1 MSNPW
6 DQHDPNSGH
15 PQTFAASPA
24 ENASENQTS
33 ETHTAPVAEMTP
45 VEGHKTEAPAAP
57 AEESG
62 AQNIDRIR
70 DILFGS
76 HMRDYDA
83 RFARLEQTLQKESAE
98 VRDSTR
104 RTIERLE
111 AYVRLELESLN
122 ARFRTERD
130 ERSGAL
136 GQVSRDIKELGENV
150 SKRIAEVDDRAAGSH
165 HELREELLRHG
176 REIAGH
182 IDAKHQE
189 AAALLEQ
196 RFHELRRDK
205 TDRAALASLFS
216 EVALRLNN
224 EFRIPGVEH

>member
-6 DQHDPNSGH
+6 DQNDPNGDH
-15 PQTFAASPA
+15 PQTYANGPDHAP
-24 ENASENQTS
+24 
-33 ETHTAPVAEMTP
+33 ETHAAPATEAPVAEQ
-45 VEGHKTEAPAAP
+45 HKIEAPPPPTPP

-62 AQNIDRIR
+62 AGNIDRIR

-76 HMRDYDA
+76 NMREYDA

-98 VRDSTR
+98 VRDTTR

-122 ARFRTERD
+122 SRFRTERD
-130 ERSGAL
+130 ERGTAL
-136 GQVSRDIKELGENV
+136 HQVSRDIKELGESV
-150 SKRIAEVDDRAAGSH
+150 SRRIAEVDDRAAGSH

-182 IDAKHQE
+182 IEAKHQE
-189 AAALLEQ
+189 ATALLEQ
-196 RFHELRRDK
+196 RFHELRKDK

>member
-1 MSNPW
+1 MSDSW
-6 DQHDPNSGH
+6 DQHDQNGDH
-15 PQTFAASPA
+15 PQTFAAPPA
-24 ENASENQTS
+24 EHPSEAHPAPASDV
-33 ETHTAPVAEMTP
+33 APTPP
-45 VEGHKTEAPAAP
+45 VEDP
-57 AEESG
+57 G
-62 AQNIDRIR
+62 ANNIDRIR

-76 HMRDYDA
+76 NMREYDA
-83 RFARLEQTLQKESAE
+83 RFQRLEQSLQKEAAD
-98 VRDSTR
+98 VRDNTR

-130 ERSGAL
+130 ERGSSL
-136 GQVSRDIKELGENV
+136 GQVSRDLKELGEHV
-150 SKRIAEVDDRAAGSH
+150 SKRITEVDDRASGAH

-176 REIAGH
+176 REMAGH

-189 AAALLEQ
+189 TAALLEQ
-196 RFHELRRDK
+196 RFHELRKDK